1 MSKQYIDDGGG
12 SGKQFWSNLSKKN
25 NFEVIII
32 MESKLKN
39 HREYP
44 AAQQYKHKTIKYTW
58 VS

>member
-1 MSKQYIDDGGG
+1 MRCQNNTLMMGVGAENNFEVTY
-12 SGKQFWSNLSKKN
+12 QKKN

-44 AAQQYKHKTIKYTW
+44 AAQQYKHKTIKYT
-58 VS
+58 